1 MLKFSNYE
9 NSLLNHETIL
19 KPQQIFKSKTHNV

>member
-19 KPQQIFKSKTHNV
+19 KPQIFKSKAHNV